1 MVKRSFAICLLIILA
16 LAIGAVFLEHVFL
29 EKILWHGELKNSK
42 DFASWLKSF
51 GPWAV
56 LISIIVMVVQAI
68 ATPVPLFLVAGA
80 NGFIFG
86 VSWGVLIT
94 MAGALLGSTIA
105 FYLARFIARGHIDR
119 YLSKYM
125 PYIVNL
131 SRGNSV
137 KMIFL
142 ARLVPVLPS
151 SVVSYAAGLS
161 KVSFTGFFLASVFG
175 KLPEIV
181 IYTVLGHSLEQ
192 AEGLATKIT
201 VLLVL
206 ASLLFFSLQRKKTT
220 SY

>member
-1 MVKRSFAICLLIILA
+1 MIKRAFIVCSLIVLA
-16 LAIGAVFLEHVFL
+16 LAIGAVILEHVFL
-29 EKILWHGELKNSK
+29 EKLFWHGELKDSQ
-42 DFASWLKSF
+42 DFALWLKSF

-56 LISIIVMVVQAI
+56 IISIIVMIVQTI

-86 VSWGVLIT
+86 VSWGIIIT
-94 MAGALLGSTIA
+94 MAGALLGSSIA
-105 FYLARFIARGHIDR
+105 FYLARFTARDHFAHYLTKYVPHIG
-119 YLSKYM
+119 SM
-125 PYIVNL
+125 
-131 SRGNSV
+131 SRLNCV

-161 KVSFTGFFLASVFG
+161 KVSFAGFFLASVFG

-181 IYTVLGHSLEQ
+181 VYTILGHSLEK
-192 AEGLATKIT
+192 AEGLTTKIT

-206 ASLLFFSLQRKKTT
+206 ASLLFFSLQRKKTNNC
-220 SY
+220 